1 MDAKQ
6 KEKDALKVN
15 VYRDWCKSCG
25 ICSAFCP
32 TGAITRDEAG
42 YPQVDPEKCITCGM
56 CEMRCP
62 DFAIS
67 VEKKHEEAQKLRGS
81 FEKKGPE
88 GTVTSG
94 E

>member
-1 MDAKQ
+1 MAAKQ
-6 KEKDALKVN
+6 KEKDLLKVN
-15 VYRDWCKSCG
+15 VYKDWCKSCG

-32 TGAITRDEAG
+32 TGAISRDEAG
-42 YPQVDPEKCITCGM
+42 YPQIDPEKCITCGM

-67 VEKKHEEAQKLRGS
+67 VEKKDEEAHKVREA
-81 FEKKGPE
+81 FEKKEPKR
-88 GTVTSG
+88 TVAPG